1 VSKRCCSVGVSVGTE
16 WVSLGGVRPT
26 KVEPACWFSPAGS
39 RPAGNEGEVFLQMM
53 QIALD

>member
-1 VSKRCCSVGVSVGTE
+1 MSKRCCSVGVSVGTE